1 MKFST
6 AIMGALALAAAA
18 PATAQTAP
26 ASQFGS
32 GLRSVK
38 IEAQDFA
45 RSIAFY
51 TALGMKA
58 GTNRGATQ
66 DLVWEASS
74 QNSGIVMTNH
84 EYAVRAKM
92 VRGGTYLMVLTPDI
106 VALTAR
112 LKAAGFADTPAPRAM
127 GTSVAVS
134 LLHDPDGNQ
143 IEVLGPPLAK

>member
-1 MKFST
+1 MK
-6 AIMGALALAAAA
+6 IVGALALVTTL
-18 PATAQTAP
+18 PALAQTP
-26 ASQFGS
+26 AASPNQFGP

-45 RSIAFY
+45 KSIAFY

-66 DLVWEASS
+66 DLTWEGQS

-84 EYAVRAKM
+84 DYAVRAKM

-106 VALTAR
+106 KAAVAR
-112 LKAAGFADTPAPRAM
+112 LRAAGFADVAEPKAM
-127 GTSVAVS
+127 GTMVAYVI
-134 LLHDPDGNQ
+134 LHDPDGNQ
-143 IEVLGPPLAK
+143 IELMGPPLAK